1 MIKSAEEIQRMS
13 VAGALTAKVLEALDE
28 VVRPG
33 ISTAEIDRF
42 CERYIVDT
50 LAAIPGSKGQYGY
63 PFTVNTSVN
72 EVVCH
77 GWPSA
82 QQILRDGDIVN
93 VDVTVIKDGYFGD
106 SSKMYRVGAI
116 DRQAQKLLDVTRE
129 CLYRAIRVV
138 RPDATLGDIGHAIQ
152 SHAEANGYSV
162 VREYC
167 GHGIGRKMHEAPQ
180 VLHFGRAGAGARLKA
195 GMTFTIE
202 PMINQGGHAVKLHK
216 DGWTVTTRDR
226 RLSAQYEHTVLV
238 TEAGLPGPDPAR
250 RRARGAGR
258 PGWLIDARPGYTA
271 TTFPKGGWRVSGR
284 RFGEFE
290 LRATWLREDSG
301 YLAEIEITSIDDGR
315 TEWLVLPGQ
324 PPCES
329 PAAALSLAEAA
340 LYRVRGFDARG
351 RPLFSD

>member
-1 MIKSAEEIQRMS
+1 MGLVKISEQLHEEARIACKAMSRSINAQAEHWMRIGMLIEANPGLTYAQVLRQLMDEARESDRREQDAARISMIKSAEEIQRMS

-238 TEAGLPGPDPAR
+238 TERGCRVLTLRDEEREALADLAG
-250 RRARGAGR
+250 
-258 PGWLIDARPGYTA
+258 
-271 TTFPKGGWRVSGR
+271 
-284 RFGEFE
+284 
-290 LRATWLREDSG
+290 
-301 YLAEIEITSIDDGR
+301 
-315 TEWLVLPGQ
+315 
-324 PPCES
+324 
-329 PAAALSLAEAA
+329 
-340 LYRVRGFDARG
+340 
-351 RPLFSD
+351 